1 MKLGILGAGFIAH
14 VMADTVRRMQAA
26 GHGEVE
32 LYAVAARE
40 EDRARDF
47 ARQYGMPC
55 AFGSYEAMLQDPA
68 VDFVYIATPH
78 SHHYRHIKLCVD
90 HGKPVLC
97 EKAFTVNARQA
108 DDVLRRARARG
119 VLVTEAIWTRYQPM
133 RRMLDEVLQSGVIGR
148 PQLLTANLGYAMTQ
162 NRRIVDPAL
171 AGGALLDV
179 GVYAL
184 NFAEMVFG
192 RADGVQGLCTK
203 HETGVDLT
211 DSITLTWADGRAA
224 HLTAAANAVT
234 DRYGAV
240 YGTDGYLLVEN
251 INNPQKITV
260 FDGHNRPVR
269 ELPCPPQLTG
279 YEYELLETV
288 RCLEQGLVE
297 CPSMPHAE
305 TVHMMEVMDH
315 LRAQMGIVYPCE
327 AVDA

>member
-78 SHHYRHIKLCVD
+78 SHHYRHIRLCVD

>member
-14 VMADTVRRMQAA
+14 VMADTVLRMQAA

-78 SHHYRHIKLCVD
+78 SHHYRHIRLCVD

-269 ELPCPPQLTG
+269 EIACPPQLTG

>member
-78 SHHYRHIKLCVD
+78 SHHYRHIRLCVD

-297 CPSMPHAE
+297 CPFMPHAE

>member
-78 SHHYRHIKLCVD
+78 SHHYRHIRLCVD

-97 EKAFTVNARQA
+97 EKTFTVNARQA

-179 GVYAL
+179 GVYTL

-192 RADGVQGLCTK
+192 RADGVQGFCTK

>member
-78 SHHYRHIKLCVD
+78 SHHYRHIRLCVD

-269 ELPCPPQLTG
+269 ELPCPSQLTG

>member
-14 VMADTVRRMQAA
+14 VMADTVQRMQAA

-78 SHHYRHIKLCVD
+78 SHHYRHIRLCVD

-148 PQLLTANLGYAMTQ
+148 PQLLTSNLGYAMTQ

-269 ELPCPPQLTG
+269 EIACPPQLTG

>member
-78 SHHYRHIKLCVD
+78 SHHYRHIRLCVD

-162 NRRIVDPAL
+162 NRRIVDPVL

-269 ELPCPPQLTG
+269 EIACPPQLTG

>member
-78 SHHYRHIKLCVD
+78 SHHYRHIRLCVD

-315 LRAQMGIVYPCE
+315 LRAQMGLVYPCE

>member
-78 SHHYRHIKLCVD
+78 SHHYRHIRLCVD

-269 ELPCPPQLTG
+269 EIACPPQLTG

-327 AVDA
+327 AVEA

>member
-78 SHHYRHIKLCVD
+78 SHHYRHIRLCVD

-297 CPSMPHAE
+297 CPSMPEAE
-305 TVHMMEVMDH
+305 TVHIMEVMDH

>member
-32 LYAVAARE
+32 LYAVATRE

-78 SHHYRHIKLCVD
+78 SHHYRHIRLCVD

-179 GVYAL
+179 GVYTL

>member
-14 VMADTVRRMQAA
+14 VMADTVQRMQAA

-47 ARQYGMPC
+47 TRQYGMPR

-78 SHHYRHIKLCVD
+78 SHHYRHIRLCVD

-119 VLVTEAIWTRYQPM
+119 MLVTEAIWTRYQPM

-179 GVYAL
+179 GVYTL

-269 ELPCPPQLTG
+269 ELPCPSQLTG

>member
-78 SHHYRHIKLCVD
+78 SHHYRHIRLCVD

-192 RADGVQGLCTK
+192 RADGVQGFCTK

>member
-14 VMADTVRRMQAA
+14 VMADTVQRMQAA

-47 ARQYGMPC
+47 ARQYGMPR

-78 SHHYRHIKLCVD
+78 SHHYRHIRLCVD

-179 GVYAL
+179 GVYTL

-315 LRAQMGIVYPCE
+315 LRAQMVIVYPCE

>member
-14 VMADTVRRMQAA
+14 VMADTVQRMQAA

-47 ARQYGMPC
+47 ARQYGMPR

-269 ELPCPPQLTG
+269 ELPCPSQLTG

-288 RCLEQGLVE
+288 RCLEQGLAE

>member
-32 LYAVAARE
+32 LYAVAVRE

-78 SHHYRHIKLCVD
+78 SHHYRHIRLCVD

>member
-1 MKLGILGAGFIAH
+1 MKLGILGAGFISH

-78 SHHYRHIKLCVD
+78 SHHYRHIRLCVD

-179 GVYAL
+179 GVYTL

>member
-14 VMADTVRRMQAA
+14 VMADTVQRMQAA

-78 SHHYRHIKLCVD
+78 SHHYRHIRLCVD

-279 YEYELLETV
+279 YEYEVLETADCI
-288 RCLEQGLVE
+288 RQGLLE

-305 TVHMMEVMDH
+305 TVHTMELMDH

-327 AVDA
+327 GVDD